1 MLCAI
6 YRSPKRA
13 DTYLYLS
20 HPADFSLVPDA
31 LRKSFGEPVHVMTI
45 ALTAE
50 RKLARLSVE
59 ELRQHLDE
67 SGFYLQLPPKNESLL
82 KRESAL

>member
-20 HPADFSLVPDA
+20 HPADFSVVPEV

-45 ALTAE
+45 PLNDK
-50 RKLARLSVE
+50 RKLARLTVD
-59 ELRQHLDE
+59 ELIEHLNE
-67 SGFYLQLPPKNESLL
+67 SGFYLQLPPKTESLL